1 MWRRARS
8 ETSTAGGALA
18 REGSTA
24 TLRLS
29 PRLVNYT
36 WWHRR
41 GCRIK
46 GDRRQKTG
54 VRSQENWRKAS
65 LQIPHFKSVDE
76 KRIAARTFRD
86 LVVWKKAHQFALC
99 LYTLTA
105 DFPKHETYGLSIQM
119 RRAAV
124 SIPANIAE
132 GFRKRGLLDKARYMN
147 VAEGSLE
154 ESRYYLILAKDL
166 GYSETIEA
174 MKSLEEVS
182 RLLHASSRALRRS
195 SSELLMRSS

>member
-1 MWRRARS
+1 MRR
-8 ETSTAGGALA
+8 
-18 REGSTA
+18 
-24 TLRLS
+24 
-29 PRLVNYT
+29 
-36 WWHRR
+36 
-41 GCRIK
+41 
-46 GDRRQKTG
+46 
-54 VRSQENWRKAS
+54 QENWRRAY
-65 LQIPHFKSVDE
+65 LQISHSKCVEEQRS
-76 KRIAARTFRD
+76 ASRTFGD
-86 LVVWKKAHQFALC
+86 LVVWKKAHQFALRV
-99 LYTLTA
+99 YTLTV

-154 ESRYYLILAKDL
+154 ESRYYLILTKDL